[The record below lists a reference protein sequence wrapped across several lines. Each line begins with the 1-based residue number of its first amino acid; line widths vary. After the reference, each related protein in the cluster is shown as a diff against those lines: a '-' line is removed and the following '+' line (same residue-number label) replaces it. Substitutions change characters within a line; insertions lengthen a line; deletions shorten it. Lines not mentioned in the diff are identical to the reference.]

1 MKNNKIK
8 MNKNKMNKNKMNN
21 NKNRYTKKNKTNKGG
36 KVLASGGFG
45 CVFSP
50 ALKCQG
56 TKEREKNKI
65 SKLMIERHAT
75 EEYQEITQI
84 KEKLDRIPN
93 YEKYFML
100 YDINLCRPD
109 KLTETDLNNFTKCTA
124 LPKNNIT
131 KENINEKL
139 GETMLLNIPNGGIAI
154 DEFLYK
160 NASFV
165 YMREINK
172 SLMELLKNGIIPMN
186 KKNVYHCDIK
196 DSNILVANEN
206 NNTILTRLIDWGLS
220 TEYTPFENNQFPST
234 WRNRPFQF
242 NVPFSVIIFTDFFI
256 EKYTKYKKDVGKI
269 EREQIK
275 TFVMDYILFWMKERG
290 AGHYKFINEI
300 MFVLFSNDVKHKKGE
315 SLKAVIETEFTMVYI
330 VDYIVEIIEKFI
342 NFRENGTADVREY
355 LDNVFIKNVDLWGFC
370 STYFP
375 FIELLF
381 NNYDKL
387 NENEMLLFDLVKKL
401 FIYIYSTP
409 TEMNI
414 HEINKILQNMDTIFG
429 KILSATGEGVKQ
441 TRKNIKKI
449 KSNISFKKRPK
460 LKNFQNPIFLSRK

>member
-1 MKNNKIK
+1 MKNKNNKFKI
-8 MNKNKMNKNKMNN
+8 NKNKMNN
-21 NKNRYTKKNKTNKGG
+21 NKNRSIKKNKTNKGG

-65 SKLMIERHAT
+65 SKLMTERHAT
-75 EEYQEITQI
+75 EEYQEINEI
-84 KEKLDRIPN
+84 KEKLDHIPN
-93 YEKYFML
+93 YEKYFL
-100 YDINLCRPD
+100 LHDINLCRPA
-109 KLTETDLNNFTKCTA
+109 KLTETDLINFKKCTA
-124 LPKNNIT
+124 LPKSNIN

-139 GETMLLNIPNGGIAI
+139 GETMLLNIPNGGVAV

-160 NASFV
+160 NDSLIF
-165 YMREINK
+165 MREVNK

-196 DSNILVANEN
+196 DSNILVEN
-206 NNTILTRLIDWGLS
+206 TNSSTFLTRLIDWGLS
-220 TEYTPFENNQFPST
+220 TEYTPFKNAPFPST

-242 NVPFSVIIFTDFFI
+242 NVPFSVIIFSDFFI
-256 EKYTKYKKDVGKI
+256 EKYTKYKEDGGKI

-300 MFVLFSNDVKHKKGE
+300 MFMLFSNDVKHEKGA
-315 SLKAVIETEFTMVYI
+315 SLKVVIETDFTMVYI
-330 VDYIVEIIEKFI
+330 VDYIVEVLMQFI
-342 NFRENGTADVREY
+342 RFRENGTADIREY
-355 LDNVFIKNVDLWGFC
+355 LDNIFIKNVDLWGFC

-375 FIELLF
+375 FLELLF

-409 TEMNI
+409 PEINI
-414 HEINKILQNMDTIFG
+414 HEITKILQNMDTVFG
-429 KILSATGEGVKQ
+429 KTFSTTGEGIKQ
-441 TRKNIKKI
+441 TRKNTKKI

>member
-1 MKNNKIK
+1 MKNKNNKIK
-8 MNKNKMNKNKMNN
+8 NNKHKMNKN

-84 KEKLDRIPN
+84 KEKLDRIQN

-100 YDINLCRPD
+100 YDINLCRPA

-139 GETMLLNIPNGGIAI
+139 GETMLLNIPNGGIAV

-196 DSNILVANEN
+196 DSNILVENQN

-220 TEYTPFENNQFPST
+220 TEYTPFENNPFPST

-256 EKYTKYKKDVGKI
+256 EKYTKYKQDVGKI

-315 SLKAVIETEFTMVYI
+315 SLKVVIETEFTMVYI

-342 NFRENGTADVREY
+342 NFRENGSVDVREY

-375 FIELLF
+375 FLELLF

-401 FIYIYSTP
+401 FVYIYSTP

-429 KILSATGEGVKQ
+429 KTLPATGEGVKQ
-441 TRKNIKKI
+441 TRKNTKKI
-449 KSNISFKKRPK
+449 KSKLSFKKRPK
-460 LKNFQNPIFLSRK
+460 LKNFQNLIFLSRK